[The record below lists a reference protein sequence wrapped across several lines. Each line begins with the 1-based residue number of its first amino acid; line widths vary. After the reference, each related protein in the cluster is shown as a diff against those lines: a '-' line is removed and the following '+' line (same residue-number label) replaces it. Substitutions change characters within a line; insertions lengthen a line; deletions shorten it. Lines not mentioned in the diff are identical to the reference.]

1 MRQILVV
8 TVCFLLLPLSP
19 FPARTQTVQTGNGQ
33 QEQLAIEYFKRQ
45 EYEKAVDLFAN
56 LYKQQPDNYYYNYYL
71 QCLIQTAQY
80 KEAEH
85 LIDKQMKRFPQ
96 MQRYAVDLGQ
106 LYETEGNVS
115 KAQKQYEHCIYKTG
129 HTVQSLKELSGAF
142 LAYGLNEYAIACY
155 GQIRKTG
162 GNAQAYAFEIAQ
174 LYALE
179 GLYDKAL
186 WEYLQWVKTANENT
200 AALENILTT
209 WLADDPEHHKR
220 DLIERG
226 LMTFTYKEPDQP
238 CYANLLLWFSMQEEH
253 FQEALKQAVAID
265 KRFKG
270 EGKPVYDLANIAT
283 ENGAYG
289 VALDAYQYILKHY
302 NEFSLCYEAALTGR
316 LWTQYRQINATYPPK
331 TSDMRQLGN
340 ELDTFFTHHPL
351 KDENISLYLIEVKLL
366 SNGLKDTEKAKSM
379 LQTAIQQ
386 PKLSVQSKA
395 RCKLQLGDIYHMED
409 EIWESSLLYS
419 QVEKDFPNDT
429 LGQTAKFKNAKLA
442 FYMNEFEWA
451 KAQLDVL
458 RAATSKLIANDA
470 MYLSLLISDNESDDS
485 LNLPLSYYA
494 KADYL
499 FECQKYE
506 QAERYLDSIEMLQTS
521 HQLEDDILYRKA
533 EIAFHTQQYAIA
545 DKLLDQLVSQFPYE
559 MLADDALYLRAQ
571 INENNLNNPLT
582 AMDLY
587 QKLLKEH
594 PDSLH
599 AADARK
605 HYKDLRSKTNFSP
618 NIN

>member
-1 MRQILVV
+1 MVLV
-8 TVCFLLLPLSP
+8 CLSLPQQ
-19 FPARTQTVQTGNGQ
+19 AYAQTGTQ
-33 QEQLAIEYFKRQ
+33 QEQLAIEYFKNQ
-45 EYEKAVDLFAN
+45 EFEKAIELFAE
-56 LYKQQPDNYYYNYYL
+56 LYKRQPNNYYYSYYL
-71 QCLIQTAQY
+71 QCLMQTQSY
-80 KEAEH
+80 KEAEQ
-85 LIDKQMKRFPQ
+85 LVNRQMKRFPQ
-96 MQRYAVDLGQ
+96 MQRYGVDLG
-106 LYETEGNVS
+106 LVYEAEGNS
-115 KAQKQYEHCIYKTG
+115 TKAKKQFENCIQKAANQIP
-129 HTVQSLKELSGAF
+129 SLKELAAAF
-142 LAYGLNEYAIACY
+142 IACGLPEQAISCY
-155 GQIRKTG
+155 EQIRKTSG
-162 GNAQAYAFEIAQ
+162 DPLANAFEMAGIYSQ
-174 LYALE
+174 R

-186 WEYLQWVKTANENT
+186 WEYLLWVKTANEHT
-200 AALENILTT
+200 ATLENILTT

-226 LMTFTYKEPDQP
+226 LMTFTYKEPDQL
-238 CYANLLLWFSMQEEH
+238 CYANLLLWFSMQEGR
-253 FQEALKQAVAID
+253 FSEALKQAVAID

-289 VALDAYQYILKHY
+289 VALDAYHYILKHY
-302 NEFSLCYEAALTGR
+302 NEFSLCYEAAQTGS
-316 LWTQYRQINATYPPK
+316 LWTRYRQITATYPPK
-331 TSDMRQLGN
+331 TGEIRQLSN

-351 KDENISLYLIEVKLL
+351 QDNNIDLYLTHVRTTAF
-366 SNGLKDTEKAKSM
+366 GLKNTEKAKSM
-379 LQTAIQQ
+379 LQTAIRQ
-386 PKLSVQSKA
+386 PKLSAQSKA
-395 RCKLQLGDIYHMED
+395 RCKLLLGDIFHAE
-409 EIWESSLLYS
+409 EEVWEATLLYS

-499 FECQKYE
+499 IENQEYE
-506 QAERYLDSIEMLQTS
+506 KASSYLDSIRMLSAS

-533 EIAFHTQQYAIA
+533 EIAFHTRQFETA
-545 DKLLDQLVSQFPYE
+545 DRLLEQLVTEFPYE
-559 MLADDALYLRAQ
+559 LLTDDALFLRARIKEQ
-571 INENNLNNPLT
+571 YLNDPLT

-599 AADARK
+599 ASAARK
-605 HYKDLRSKTNFSP
+605 QYKELRTKTGLTP
-618 NIN
+618 GIN